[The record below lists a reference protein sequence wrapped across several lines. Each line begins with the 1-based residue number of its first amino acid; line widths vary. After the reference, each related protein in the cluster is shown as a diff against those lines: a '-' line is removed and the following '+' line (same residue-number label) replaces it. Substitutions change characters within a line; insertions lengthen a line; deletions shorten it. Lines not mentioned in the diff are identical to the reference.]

1 MQSILEQFPNRRFE
15 IERLYLESADFR
27 ELSQDY
33 EEVRA
38 MIVAW
43 NDSDEISQAT
53 VDEYQALMKDLETEI
68 MEDLEARFGTAV
80 LPNQNT
86 PSQAL
91 GFGEQ
96 EEAEET

>member
-1 MQSILEQFPNRRFE
+1 MQHILEWFPKRRFE
-15 IERLYLESADFR
+15 IELLYLESTDFR
-27 ELSQDY
+27 ELCQDY

-38 MIVAW
+38 MIVTW

-86 PSQAL
+86 SSRAP